1 MAVTNLDSLTLSDAL
16 IVGSNTLTNA
26 AVGVA
31 GAYKIARGTQIATA
45 TALVTTGLSTVVAF
59 AVSPIAASTTTIR
72 AAAWASGKAAATAGK
87 LNVYRWKH
95 TGATTVTPVA
105 ASAAGTVSWIAVGT

>member
-1 MAVTNLDSLTLSDAL
+1 MATNLTDLVVSGTITQGGTNALTL
-16 IVGSNTLTNA
+16 A
-26 AVGVA
+26 ANGVA
-31 GAYKIARGTQIATA
+31 AGYKIARGTQVATA
-45 TALVTTGLSTVVAF
+45 TALVTTGLATVVAF
-59 AVSPIAASTTTIR
+59 AVSPIAASTTAIL

-105 ASAAGTVSWIAVGT
+105 ASTAGTLSWIAVGT